1 MSVIAMAFRDDRIE
15 TIGRDSRIRILDRHF
30 RELVAPSQSASVD
43 TWAATFSADGL
54 VVALADRSGVVRI
67 GPVSGTTETA
77 IDTGT
82 IVGGLASVQT
92 DWLAFWPMKESAS
105 TATGH

>member
-82 IVGGLASVQT
+82 IVGGLCARSRRIG
-92 DWLAFWPMKESAS
+92 WRS
-105 TATGH
+105 GR